1 VVREKQ
7 GRDVA
12 AKDGG
17 APDRNEHPSAEGVP
31 LMRLAPGERF
41 YKFYILTEATGRPD
55 QRVEHRIISKEHAD
69 GSLEMVS
76 YNAWFAGKHSEKRD
90 VIRVASLPKALFD
103 QVVARVRAQS
113 EASADS
119 FREID
124 LSNCET
130 VEDQLRVL
138 ANIDL

>member
-1 VVREKQ
+1 MVQEKRSPGIAAGDVSEADREE
-7 GRDVA
+7 DVSQ
-12 AKDGG
+12 
-17 APDRNEHPSAEGVP
+17 ESVP

-41 YKFYILTEATGRPD
+41 YKFYILTEPAGRPK

-76 YNAWFAGKHSEKRD
+76 YNAWFADEHSEKRD
-90 VIRVASLPKALFD
+90 VIRVPSLSKALFD
-103 QVVARVRAQS
+103 QVVARVRDQS
-113 EASADS
+113 KVPPES

-124 LSNCET
+124 LSRCGT

-138 ANIDL
+138 AKLNL